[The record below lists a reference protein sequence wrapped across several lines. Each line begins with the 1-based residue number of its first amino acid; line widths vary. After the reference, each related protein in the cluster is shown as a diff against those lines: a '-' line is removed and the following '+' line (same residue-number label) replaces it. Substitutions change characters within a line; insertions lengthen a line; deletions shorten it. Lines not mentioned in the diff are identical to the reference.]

1 MRRSVRKEKLF
12 MGKYLNIGSSFIRR
26 HYIPHL
32 LLTFL
37 FCCISGFFASFRN
50 LDASQAA
57 KVMEMYV
64 AFTGIFLFTPLFMP
78 EQNKE
83 IWLLEKSKGMDL
95 WKLYLIRILQAIVL
109 LVIVI
114 TIFIQVMKQG
124 NSQFS
129 FEKLWLGSF
138 CEIFFLGSIGFF
150 VSGITNQVV
159 LGYMISVIY
168 FISNIGVSKYLGHF
182 ALFQMMKGSYNF
194 VVPMSIAA
202 LILIIGGITLREK
215 INQ

>member
-1 MRRSVRKEKLF
+1 MRKNARKEKVF
-12 MGKYLNIGSSFIRR
+12 MERYLSIGNSFIRR
-26 HYIPHL
+26 HYLPHL
-32 LLTFL
+32 LLTLL
-37 FCCISGFFASFRN
+37 FCCMAGFFVSFRN

-95 WKLYLIRILQAIVL
+95 WKLYLIRLLQAIVL
-109 LVIVI
+109 LAIVV
-114 TIFIQVMKQG
+114 TIFIQVMKQE
-124 NSQFS
+124 NSQFN
-129 FEKLWLGSF
+129 FGKLWMGSF

-150 VSGITNQVV
+150 VSGITNQVI
-159 LGYMISVIY
+159 LGYMMSVIY
-168 FISNIGVSKYLGHF
+168 FIANIGGSKYLGHF

-194 VVPMSIAA
+194 VVPMSIIAF
-202 LILIIGGITLREK
+202 ILIVGGITLREK
-215 INQ
+215 VNQ